1 VVCNKEKQERRREKK
16 MNTVLVEKQQG
27 VALLT
32 LNRPQVRNAISF
44 EMVEELDVLLDE
56 LAADTEVKVIVFTGA
71 GDKAFVSGGDLDQF
85 LSVRTKDKSYPMLMR
100 VARLLSKIDRY
111 PKPTIAMINGA
122 AIGGGCEF
130 AAACRFRMAS
140 DQAKMGFVQIGM
152 HIITG
157 WGSGTRLMEKIGTN
171 NALALLLTGE
181 LFEASYGKE
190 IGFID
195 RVFPHDKLQDEV
207 MAFAAKIADK
217 PLAGIEAYMKVA
229 KMVDSGLS
237 REVCIEEEI
246 DLCSTLWGSDAHYG
260 VVQKFLRK

>member
-1 VVCNKEKQERRREKK
+1 
-16 MNTVLVEKQQG
+16 MNTILVDKQDG
-27 VALLT
+27 IAVVT
-32 LNRPQVRNAISF
+32 LNRPEVRNAISF
-44 EMVEELDVLLDE
+44 EMVEELDECLDA
-56 LAADTEVKVIVFTGA
+56 LAADDSVKVLVFTGA

-100 VARLLSKIDRY
+100 VGRLLSKIDRY

-140 DQAKMGFVQIGM
+140 DRAKMGFVQIGM

-171 NALALLLTGE
+171 NALVLLLTGE
-181 LFEASYGKE
+181 MFDAASGRD

-195 RVFPHDKLQDEV
+195 RVYPHDALREEV

-229 KMVDSGLS
+229 KMVDSGLA

-246 DLCSTLWGSDAHYG
+246 DLCSSLWGSDAHYG
-260 VVQKFLRK
+260 VVQKFLQKK

>member
-1 VVCNKEKQERRREKK
+1 
-16 MNTVLVEKQQG
+16 MNTVLLDKQDG
-27 VALLT
+27 VALVT
-32 LNRPQVRNAISF
+32 LNRPSVRNAISF
-44 EMVEELDVLLDE
+44 EMVEELDTCLDE
-56 LAADTEVKVIVFTGA
+56 LASDKEVKVIVFTGA

-111 PKPTIAMINGA
+111 AKPTIAMMNGA

-140 DQAKMGFVQIGM
+140 DKAKMGFVQIGM

-171 NALALLLTGE
+171 NALELLLTGE
-181 LFEASYGKE
+181 LFDAAYGKE

-195 RVFPHDKLQDEV
+195 RVFPHEALHDEV
-207 MAFAAKIADK
+207 MKFAGRIADK

-229 KMVDSGLS
+229 KMVDSGLA

-246 DLCSTLWGSDAHYG
+246 DLCSSLWGSEAHYG
-260 VVQKFLRK
+260 VVQKFLQKK